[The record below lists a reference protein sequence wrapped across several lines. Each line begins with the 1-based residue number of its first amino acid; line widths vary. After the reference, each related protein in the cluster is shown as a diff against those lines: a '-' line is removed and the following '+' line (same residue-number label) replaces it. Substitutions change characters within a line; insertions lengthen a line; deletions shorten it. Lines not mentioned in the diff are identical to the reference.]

1 MPKQVFEKLEFSSR
15 QLQVTP
21 ASSRLATRHI
31 HFQIGKPQRNS
42 LFASPASE
50 EGSNAR
56 QKLRERKRF
65 NEVIVG
71 TFIESFDSVWDCITS
86 GQDENRRL
94 QSTFSQ
100 CGQHLQ
106 TITSRK
112 HEIQNDQVEFLR
124 INKKES
130 FLSGRCNDNFIFR
143 AF

>member
-1 MPKQVFEKLEFSSR
+1 MPKQILEELEFPSR
-15 QLQVTP
+15 QLQGTS
-21 ASSRLATRHI
+21 ASSRLAACHI

-56 QKLRERKRF
+56 QKLREGKGF
-65 NEVIVG
+65 NQVIV
-71 TFIESFDSVWDCITS
+71 TTLVESPHTIFDCISS

-112 HEIQNDQVEFLR
+112 HQIQNDEVELLC